1 MMQETKSKFEKIQA
15 PGLDFTLPSITGS
28 DGGRVYT
35 TPQGNHYPSASTISR
50 ILTRDGIAAWRARV
64 GDAAADKKTK
74 RGANRGTG
82 VHLVCEK
89 YMISGL
95 SPMERAGM
103 LPTTKELFL
112 QIQRKLDKH
121 VRQVYAIEQGLFSD
135 RLRIAGRADAIA
147 TWDDEI
153 AILDFKTAEKA
164 KPEAWILNYFVQAAA
179 YAEMFEERTGIR
191 IQKLVILMALETEPH
206 PVVYCKEKE
215 GYLPILQ
222 QCIDTYY
229 KENPIVG

>member
-1 MMQETKSKFEKIQA
+1 MQETKSKFEKIEA

-74 RGANRGTG
+74 RGANRGTS

-89 YMISGL
+89 YMVSGL

-103 LPTTKELFL
+103 MPTTKELFL
-112 QIQRKLDKH
+112 QIQRQLDKH
-121 VRQVYAIEQGLFSD
+121 VHRVYAIEQGLFSD

-179 YAEMFEERTGIR
+179 YAEMFEERTGIPIR
-191 IQKLVILMALETEPH
+191 KLVIIMALETEPH
-206 PVVYCKEKE
+206 PVVYCKEKV
-215 GYLPILQ
+215 GYLSVLQ

-229 KENPIVG
+229 KENPIVR